1 MFTKYRKAK
10 LTSKLVALVLLL
22 GLVAAYNITT
32 TPQLTLSSVL
42 IATGLFIS
50 LHILIQYPRF
60 VKISLIGVLQIGLLS
75 VVSLTYSSIFSG
87 SIENLDGA
95 LALITS
101 SATLLA
107 VSAVIAYLTMTRTKG
122 SKAFT
127 LAAAFALLDITG
139 ILIGL
144 LTNWSYIPLLILST
158 ILALGFVFYR
168 SLDLR
173 HRKALKGLGG
183 EVRKEVSNTY
193 QIETKINSVLTKNKW
208 DAVKVSEVE
217 NFWVINTGKNIIITT
232 GLVLDSK
239 VQKTKTG
246 FAYNSIPLENVFADL
261 SEQAATISQTYKL
274 PRNKTHFAVIDVKN
288 NGLLPVNGYQRYE
301 LAPRKE
307 KTNIQ
312 TRLVF
317 ATSHGINMFV
327 KDAKSEGISEVWANF
342 IKRFDKKNT
351 VLVTSS

>member
-10 LTSKLVALVLLL
+10 LTSKLIALVLLL

-32 TPQLTLSSVL
+32 TPELTLSSVL
-42 IATGLFIS
+42 IATGLFVS

-60 VKISLIGVLQIGLLS
+60 VKISLIGVLQIGFLS

-101 SATLLA
+101 SATLLT
-107 VSAVIAYLTMTRTKG
+107 VSAIIAYLTMARTKG

-127 LAAAFALLDITG
+127 LAVAFALLDLTG
-139 ILIGL
+139 VAIGL
-144 LTNWSYIPLLILST
+144 ITNWSYIPLLIVSSILS
-158 ILALGFVFYR
+158 LGFVFYR

-183 EVRKEVSNTY
+183 EVRKEVSNAY
-193 QIETKINSVLTKNKW
+193 QIETKINSILTKNNW

-239 VQKTKTG
+239 IQKTKTG
-246 FAYNSIPLENVFADL
+246 FAYNNVPLENIFADL
-261 SEQAATISQTYKL
+261 SDQAASISQTYKL

-307 KTNIQ
+307 KTNVQ

-317 ATSHGINMFV
+317 ATSHGISMFV
-327 KDAKSEGISEVWANF
+327 KDAKSEGITQVWENF

>member
-10 LTSKLVALVLLL
+10 LTSKLIALVLLL

-42 IATGLFIS
+42 ISAGLLVS

-60 VKISLIGVLQIGLLS
+60 VKISLIGVLQVGLLS
-75 VVSLTYSSIFSG
+75 VVSLTYSSVFSG
-87 SIENLDGA
+87 STLNIDGA

-101 SATLLA
+101 SAILISI
-107 VSAVIAYLTMTRTKG
+107 SAIIAYLTMYRTKG

-127 LAAAFALLDITG
+127 LATSFALLDLTG
-139 ILIGL
+139 IAIGL
-144 LTNWSYIPLLILST
+144 LTNWSYIPLLIIST
-158 ILALGFVFYR
+158 IISLAFVFYR
-168 SLDLR
+168 SIDLR

-193 QIETKINSVLTKNKW
+193 QIETKINSILSKNKW
-208 DAVKVSEVE
+208 DAVKVSDLE

-232 GLVLDSK
+232 GIVLDNK
-239 VQKTKTG
+239 IQKTKTG
-246 FAYNSIPLENVFADL
+246 FTYNGIPLENILADL
-261 SEQAATISQTYKL
+261 TDEAASISQMYKL
-274 PRNKTHFAVIDVKN
+274 PRNKTHFAVIDIKN
-288 NGLLPVNGYQRYE
+288 NALLPANGYQRYE

-307 KTNIQ
+307 KTNVQ

-317 ATSHGINMFV
+317 ATAHGISMFI
-327 KDAKSEGISEVWANF
+327 KDAKSEGISQVWENF

-351 VLVTSS
+351 TLVTSS